1 MGGVSDCGTALVVD
15 RDRET
20 RRLIE
25 DVVAL
30 IGLASRS
37 ADTGEAALAAVEGTE
52 LALAVVEVELP
63 GLNGFAVLQGLH
75 EKFGEDLPVI
85 LVSSK
90 HGGSLDRAAGLMLGA
105 DDYVVKPLDPTELG
119 ARVRRSLRRS
129 DSLPHTSR
137 ASRRREPD
145 LGLSP
150 REHEILS
157 LLAGGLSQSD
167 IATRLVISPKTVA
180 THIQRVLSKLGV
192 RSRTQALAEAY
203 RRGLVLAGS

>member
-1 MGGVSDCGTALVVD
+1 VSDCGTALVVD

-20 RRLIE
+20 RRLVE

-30 IGLASRS
+30 VGLASTS
-37 ADTGEAALAAVEGTE
+37 VDTGEAALAAVNGAE

-75 EKFGEDLPVI
+75 EKFGEDLPVL

-90 HGGSLDRAAGLMLGA
+90 HGAPLDRAAGLMLGA
-105 DDYVVKPLDPTELG
+105 EDYVLKPLDPTELG

-129 DSLPHTSR
+129 GSR
-137 ASRRREPD
+137 ALRNGGQRRRELD
-145 LGLSP
+145 AGLSP

-157 LLAGGLSQSD
+157 LLADGLSQSD

-203 RRGLVLAGS
+203 RLGLVTAAS